1 MITLR
6 CTQKLLKRLGATSNN
21 ETQSPTSVLGDWYAN
36 LIYTRPQQLVMCMN
50 ERSLL
55 MVLLTARH
63 SKTLTARF
71 RQSVLAL
78 LYRLKVP
85 LSLIEAEASAIHDIR
100 IGKTASRHVV
110 GCMVE
115 AAKALEFKLMDE
127 EFQTFEDVEDQF
139 CEYPYAS
146 VGYRYPRELAFELFS
161 LASSSGERNLRI
173 N

>member
-6 CTQKLLKRLGATSNN
+6 CTQKLLKRLGAPSNN

-36 LIYTRPQQLVMCMN
+36 LIYTRPQQLVLCMN

-71 RQSVLAL
+71 HQSVLAL

-85 LSLIEAEASAIHDIR
+85 LGLIEAEASAMQDIR
-100 IGKTASRHVV
+100 IGRTASRRVV

-115 AAKALEFKLMDE
+115 AAKVLEFKLRSDD
-127 EFQTFEDVEDQF
+127 FQTFVDVEDEF
-139 CEYPYAS
+139 CEYPYAT
-146 VGYRYPRELAFELFS
+146 VGYRYPRELAFDLFS
-161 LASSSGERNLRI
+161 LSSSSGERNLRI